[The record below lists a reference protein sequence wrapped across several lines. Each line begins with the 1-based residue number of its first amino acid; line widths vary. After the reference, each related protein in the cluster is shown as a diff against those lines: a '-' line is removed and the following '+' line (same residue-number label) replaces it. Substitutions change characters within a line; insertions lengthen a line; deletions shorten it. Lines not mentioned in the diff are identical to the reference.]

1 MQSLR
6 RLRQPRFELLGPG
19 GVRRRRCNGQREFVV
34 HQVPTL
40 PEIAVNLGVAMATVW
55 IGGALL
61 IGGVDR
67 LGAYLRHRRPVAHRE
82 EPIGW
87 NPGPAQDL

>member
-1 MQSLR
+1 
-6 RLRQPRFELLGPG
+6 
-19 GVRRRRCNGQREFVV
+19 VV
-34 HQVPTL
+34 HPLPTL
-40 PEIAVNLGVAMATVW
+40 PEIAVNLGIAMAAAW

-67 LGAYLRHRRPVAHRE
+67 LGGYLRHRRPVARRE
-82 EPIGW
+82 EPIRW

>member
-1 MQSLR
+1 M
-6 RLRQPRFELLGPG
+6 
-19 GVRRRRCNGQREFVV
+19 V
-34 HQVPTL
+34 HHVPTL

-55 IGGALL
+55 IGGAVL

-67 LGAYLRHRRPVAHRE
+67 LGAYLRRRRPPARRE
-82 EPIGW
+82 APIGW